1 MGEETTKKSE
11 NDVKIEVIVRKN
23 KLVMNFGESGELWLG
38 LVTLLVALSVLYTLL
53 SLLGWF
59 WRAI

>member
-11 NDVKIEVIVRKN
+11 NDVKIEVIVRTN